1 MKMNIKKTAMDSAA
15 LIAGAVGAGYVT
27 KFVPIQNEKVKA
39 AAPILVGMF
48 LMNQKGPL
56 ANVGMGLVAAGG
68 ANLAKSFGI
77 GEIGD
82 DMGDIAGILDEM
94 HLNGP
99 DGVLSGTDSAV
110 NGPSNTELY

>member
-15 LIAGAVGAGYVT
+15 LIAGAVGAGYIT
-27 KFVPIQNEKVKA
+27 KFVPVQNEKVKA

-82 DMGDIAGILDEM
+82 MGDIAGILDEM
-94 HLNGP
+94 NIHGN
-99 DGVLSGTDSAV
+99 DSVLSGTDSV
-110 NGPSNTELY
+110 IGDSELY